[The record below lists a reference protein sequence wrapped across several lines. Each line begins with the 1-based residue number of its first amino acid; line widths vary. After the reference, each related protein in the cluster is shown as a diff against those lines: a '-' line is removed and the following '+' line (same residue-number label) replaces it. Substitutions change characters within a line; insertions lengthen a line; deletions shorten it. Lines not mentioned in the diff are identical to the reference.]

1 MEASPLDI
9 ARQHVHDG
17 QAQIA
22 RQRDIVTGFERLGD
36 GERAERAREV
46 LHALEEC
53 HARLVA
59 VCEALAKA
67 QPGGAY
73 PVTTTI
79 AAQAT
84 TEPPTA

>member
-1 MEASPLDI
+1 LGTHSLMDLSPLDL
-9 ARQHVHDG
+9 AKQHVRDG

-59 VCEALAKA
+59 VCEALVRAER
-67 QPGGAY
+67 G
-73 PVTTTI
+73 
-79 AAQAT
+79 
-84 TEPPTA
+84 